1 MEFVKPSGYAFAK
14 QDIGADGSDSD
25 ADTTTGLTVTTTLL
39 SGENDLSWDAG
50 LVQLASIGDRAWNDT
65 DADGVQDVGETGKA
79 GVTVELYACVGDL
92 PAGAA
97 LATTLTDANGNYSFT
112 GLLPGDYIVKFIAA
126 DGSVLS
132 TANQGVDDA
141 ADSDAGA
148 GGFTGC
154 YELSPGEYDDTA
166 DAGFYQTASLGDY
179 VWVDSNNDGQQNDGN
194 TGLNGV
200 TVKLYTGAGVFVTST
215 VTATNAGNDGYYL
228 FSNLVPGDYK
238 VEFVKPSGYAFAKQD
253 IGADGSDSDADTTT
267 GLTVTTTL
275 LSGENDLSWDAGLVQ
290 LASIGD
296 RAWNDTDADGVQ
308 DVGETGKAG
317 VTVELYA
324 CVGDLPAG
332 AALATT
338 LTDANGNYSFTGLLP
353 GDYIVKFIAADGSV
367 LSTAN
372 QGVDDAAD
380 SDAGAGGFTG
390 CYELSPGEYDDTA
403 DAGFYQ
409 TASLGDYVWVD
420 SNNDGQQNDGNT
432 GLNGVTVKLYTG
444 AGVFRDQHGHGD
456 QRGQRRVLP
465 VLQPGAGRLQGG
477 VRQAQRLC
485 VCQAGHRC

>member
-1 MEFVKPSGYAFAK
+1 M
-14 QDIGADGSDSD
+14 
-25 ADTTTGLTVTTTLL
+25 

-253 IGADGSDSDADTTT
+253 IGADGSDSDVDTTT

-275 LSGENDLSWDAGLVQ
+275 LSGENDLSWGRGPGSVGQHWRPCVERHGCRRCAGRWRDGQGWSHGGVVRVRGRS
-290 LASIGD
+290 ARWCG
-296 RAWNDTDADGVQ
+296 AGHDADGCQ
-308 DVGETGKAG
+308 RQ
-317 VTVELYA
+317 LQ
-324 CVGDLPAG
+324 LHG
-332 AALATT
+332 AAA
-338 LTDANGNYSFTGLLP
+338 
-353 GDYIVKFIAADGSV
+353 
-367 LSTAN
+367 
-372 QGVDDAAD
+372 
-380 SDAGAGGFTG
+380 
-390 CYELSPGEYDDTA
+390 
-403 DAGFYQ
+403 
-409 TASLGDYVWVD
+409 W
-420 SNNDGQQNDGNT
+420 
-432 GLNGVTVKLYTG
+432 
-444 AGVFRDQHGHGD
+444 
-456 QRGQRRVLP
+456 
-465 VLQPGAGRLQGG
+465 
-477 VRQAQRLC
+477 
-485 VCQAGHRC
+485 